1 MLSITRLFS
10 NKKAILEYACFLE
23 VCYSNIFYYVY
34 IKTSKQQGSHK
45 VENTCIKDPFSTLW
59 EHFCFNSIPCKPFFL
74 VLMNFRQTRSHMQY
88 QSVL

>member
-1 MLSITRLFS
+1 M
-10 NKKAILEYACFLE
+10 NKLRIRFAE
-23 VCYSNIFYYVY
+23 
-34 IKTSKQQGSHK
+34 SKQQGSHK

-88 QSVL
+88 QSVLKRINTVN

>member
-1 MLSITRLFS
+1 M
-10 NKKAILEYACFLE
+10 NKLRIRFAE
-23 VCYSNIFYYVY
+23 
-34 IKTSKQQGSHK
+34 SKQQGSHK

-59 EHFCFNSIPCKPFFL
+59 EHFCFNSFPCKPFFL